1 MTSLML
7 PSRQPSTMCN
17 LRRQSGIEKLS
28 VAPGFY
34 SRDES
39 DWIYRCLLQ
48 QQKWPL
54 NFYEV
59 AGRRF
64 ELPRLQTWH
73 ADDGIVYSYS
83 NNLLRTLPW
92 TDLLLSIRRRVE
104 DFVGHEFNAVLVN
117 YYRNGDDYV
126 GWHSDDE
133 MEMGREPVI
142 ASLSLGQARP
152 FQVRPAG
159 SKLSDAVPD
168 TESVLLESGDLLL
181 MEAGFQQLWDHRVPP
196 QTETLEGRIN
206 LTFRHVLPPQT

>member
-181 MEAGFQQLWDHRVPP
+181 MEAGFQQLWEHRVPP